1 MASNIFLKLTDVTGE
16 SEDAKHGGEIEIE
29 SYSWGMHQSASAHAG
44 GGGGG
49 THYDAH
55 DMQCTVYASKAT
67 PVLMLKCAKGEHIAE
82 GILTSRK
89 AGGGEEAPKDFLIYT
104 MKDIIVTN
112 YNTGGMNSA
121 AQMQESFSL
130 SFAEIKMEYKVQ
142 EADGSLGKGTEAT
155 FNLKANTAA

>member
-1 MASNIFLKLTDVTGE
+1 MASNIFLKLTDIEGE
-16 SEDAKHGGEIEIE
+16 SADEAHGSEIEIE

-67 PVLMLKCAKGEHIAE
+67 PVLMLKCAKGDHITE

-89 AGGGEEAPKDFLIYT
+89 AGGGPQDFLVYT

-130 SFAEIKMEYKVQ
+130 SFAEIKMEYKPQ
-142 EADGSLGKGTEAT
+142 NADGTLGAGTEAT